1 MAGPAG
7 TPEPIRSFIDKCT
20 SQGITG
26 WAFHA
31 SGPRAI
37 RVSLDGDPVGE
48 ATWGMERPDVAQA
61 WGDAPH
67 TATSGFLFAFP
78 TTAFAGRTG
87 TTRVCIEIEARDGT
101 TDTVVRSLVPFSPLA
116 WSESQAAPAA
126 GGRSPLPADVVS
138 ALHRLRP
145 DTYAADA
152 SWTES
157 LVEQAVTDVVAILDQ
172 RADVK
177 PVLRYGLYLRA
188 LASVVDFVGEH
199 FPLLNQD
206 RDLTA
211 KDRFAAGSTAEEMLC
226 IAHHLYVLRSHGL
239 DGALVECGCFKGFST
254 CCLSHA
260 CAALGIRLEAF
271 DSFSGLPP
279 SPDHYYE
286 EGDFRGT
293 LDEVRDNLRTLGRLE
308 QVTFHPGFFADT
320 VPAYEQPLLALW
332 MDVDLMS
339 SAADAL
345 VLLPRLPVSSALF
358 THECV
363 PDSFVDGLLVLE
375 STEVMPPIFEAFV
388 RDGRDPCGRF
398 LGGSLGVV
406 YDRTRGIPVLARE
419 HVARI
424 ARGEP

>member
-116 WSESQAAPAA
+116 WS
-126 GGRSPLPADVVS
+126 
-138 ALHRLRP
+138 
-145 DTYAADA
+145 
-152 SWTES
+152 
-157 LVEQAVTDVVAILDQ
+157 
-172 RADVK
+172 
-177 PVLRYGLYLRA
+177 
-188 LASVVDFVGEH
+188 DFVGEH

-363 PDSFVDGLLVLE
+363 PDSVVDGLLVLE